1 MKFILLN
8 EATPTTPKAVSLG
21 ADTENKLNAGDYAG
35 AYRNV
40 AGTEKAE
47 AFFDAYF
54 NKKFAGKAVKIKDF
68 RKELISLLAALE
80 FKDSPIIEFL
90 LKYIDKNKMTKTG
103 FITLNNLYARGILE
117 DQDFIASDIS
127 EFLMS
132 DLFVNTKYEDAE
144 FIVDAYKSLL
154 YGYSNLNSLNI
165 SRMNQIVNDKNP
177 GADPRV
183 LLNYSPEG
191 VLPTKGKRELANLIV
206 FQKGQVNNKIDSVD
220 KIKEDI
226 TYLKADNPGQLT
238 KDTSR
243 VSLKISP
250 DITPPEEAT
259 LDKVLRGF
267 KKEDIP
273 LILRYFKN
281 KKLID

>member
-35 AYRNV
+35 AYKNV
-40 AGTEKAE
+40 AGTEEAE

-54 NKKFAGKAVKIKDF
+54 NKKFAGKTVKIKDF

-103 FITLNNLYARGILE
+103 FITLNNLYAGGILE
-117 DQDFIASDIS
+117 DQDFIASDIY

-132 DLFVNTKYEDAE
+132 DLFVDTKYEDAE
-144 FIVDAYKSLL
+144 FIIDTYKSLL
-154 YGYSNLNSLNI
+154 SSSQSNLNI
-165 SRMNQIVNDKNP
+165 SRMNQIVNDKKP
-177 GADPRV
+177 GADPKV
-183 LLNYSPEG
+183 LLKYSPEG
-191 VLPTKGKRELANLIV
+191 VLPPKGKIELTNLIV
-206 FQKGQVNNKIDSVD
+206 FQKGQVNNKIENID
-220 KIKEDI
+220 KIKQDI
-226 TYLKADNPGQLT
+226 TYLKADNPGQVK
-238 KDTSR
+238 KDTSI

-250 DITPPEEAT
+250 NITPQEEAT
-259 LDKVLRGF
+259 FDKVLGGF

-273 LILRYFKN
+273 LMLRYFKN
-281 KKLID
+281 KKKID